1 MNNKY
6 DELLEYFSDE
16 NIGELR
22 AALREIERFVALLGF
37 EAGSYGGTG
46 RELMSSIYSI
56 LRACQS
62 LNPSIQ
68 LLSDDFRSSWES
80 YVYAER
86 VSLDEAFGISR
97 PKNFDHQATKF
108 KIQKSLEVYTMVQS
122 LRDSGVKV
130 NDACRTVANEYPRGE
145 STIKAMY
152 YDHKKLI
159 DGMRSYYDHERGIGK
174 FFLA

>member
-6 DELLEYFSDE
+6 DELLEHYSDE

-22 AALREIERFVALLGF
+22 AALGEIRRFAELLGH

-56 LRACQS
+56 LHACQS

-68 LLSDDFRSSWES
+68 LLSDDFRRSWES
-80 YVYAER
+80 YLYAEK
-86 VSLDEAFGISR
+86 VSLGEAFGITR

-108 KIQKSLEVYTMVQS
+108 KIQKSLEVYKKVQS
-122 LRDSGVKV
+122 LIDSGLKV
-130 NDACRTVANEYPRGE
+130 NDAFRAVANEYPRGE

-152 YDHKKLI
+152 YDHKKLT
-159 DGMRSYYDHERGIGK
+159 DGMRSYYDHERGIEK
-174 FFLA
+174 FFLT